1 MCFKENDEPLLVPS
15 PLLVCLLYLGL
26 VVLPSDV
33 MGRSYQIALL
43 QLHELIDAHVFPYI
57 VVVCEDAFAI
67 HCALAYVS
75 IELNLTVTEGRDIPP
90 SSILQPLWRVYRWDV
105 FDRASRVVLSISL
118 VYYVLECYRN
128 QSLQDM

>member
-1 MCFKENDEPLLVPS
+1 MAFDAL
-15 PLLVCLLYLGL
+15 
-26 VVLPSDV
+26 
-33 MGRSYQIALL
+33 RRHYQIALL
-43 QLHELIDAHVFPYI
+43 QLHELVDTHVFPYV
-57 VVVCEDAFAI
+57 VVVCEDAFAVY
-67 HCALAYVS
+67 CALEYVS
-75 IELNLTVTEGRDIPP
+75 IELNLTVTEGRIIPL